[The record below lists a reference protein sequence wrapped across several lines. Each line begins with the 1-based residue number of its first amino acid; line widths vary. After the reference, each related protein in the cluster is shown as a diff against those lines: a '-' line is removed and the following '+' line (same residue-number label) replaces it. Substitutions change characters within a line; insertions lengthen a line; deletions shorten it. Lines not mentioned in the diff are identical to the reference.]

1 MEGAQGRVLCAFAIL
16 PPTTGN
22 LQLEKSQGLH
32 HFAPCCLGPFSR
44 PFRAL
49 FYDLKNVAPIFGQL
63 RPALADS
70 GRLSNRTDLLL
81 AKMNLGQKSVG
92 ATCEPLSRFTSRP
105 FRPILTGLIGGVMSD
120 RSYTESERR
129 LAASIFF
136 VYFGHMSLDDMRQQ
150 VGKRIGKTTIARD
163 RENLK
168 ERKAPTQASAEAYMA
183 ALELPEDFDISD
195 IDGLTSVINQAVGSR
210 QAYYTS
216 QPLFRQFTSATHA
229 YPNKTMIRITQAL
242 KDRKWDTLIAIIDT
256 FREVGDSEKYK
267 SIEPYLD
274 FYLGMAYRNL
284 GDPNTALKHFEAA
297 YKAVPEATNE
307 ETDFLCHAAQNY
319 ALALQDSS
327 RRQPPPEFIDD
338 LLRIAIDKM
347 PDNYPHTMV
356 NTLVIASR
364 MPEGFFG
371 ITAERVA
378 AQLRGSRFEGDL
390 TQIRTMLMEQTELKD
405 LHNNDMF
412 EHVVSAIEARLAK
425 RKGG

>member
-1 MEGAQGRVLCAFAIL
+1 
-16 PPTTGN
+16 
-22 LQLEKSQGLH
+22 
-32 HFAPCCLGPFSR
+32 
-44 PFRAL
+44 
-49 FYDLKNVAPIFGQL
+49 
-63 RPALADS
+63 
-70 GRLSNRTDLLL
+70 
-81 AKMNLGQKSVG
+81 
-92 ATCEPLSRFTSRP
+92 
-105 FRPILTGLIGGVMSD
+105 MSD

-168 ERKAPTQASAEAYMA
+168 ERKAPSQASAEAYMA

-195 IDGLTSVINQAVGSR
+195 IGGLTSVINQAVGSR
-210 QAYYTS
+210 QAYFTS

-256 FREVGDSEKYK
+256 FREVGDSDKYN

-297 YKAVPEATNE
+297 YKAIPEATNE

-327 RRQPPPEFIDD
+327 RRQPAPEFIDD
-338 LLRIAIDKM
+338 LLRIAIETM
-347 PDNYPHTMV
+347 PDDYPHTMV

-364 MPEGFFG
+364 MPEGYFG

-378 AQLRGSRFEGDL
+378 RTLRGSRFADDL
-390 TQIRTMLMEQTELKD
+390 AEIRTMLVEQTELKD
-405 LHNNDMF
+405 LHQNDMF
-412 EHVVSAIEARLAK
+412 QHVLAAIDARRAQ
-425 RKGG
+425 